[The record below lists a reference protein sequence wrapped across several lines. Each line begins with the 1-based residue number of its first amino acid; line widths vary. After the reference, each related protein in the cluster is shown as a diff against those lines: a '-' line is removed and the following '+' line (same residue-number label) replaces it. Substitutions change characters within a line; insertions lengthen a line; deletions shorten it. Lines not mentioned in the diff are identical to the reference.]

1 MDCKIL
7 GQFRKV
13 MNMNINYE
21 YYRIFYYAAKYKN
34 LTQAAKA
41 LHNNQPNISRT
52 IRLLEHE
59 MGCHL
64 LIRSNRGISLT
75 PEGERLY
82 SHIKI
87 AVEQIHA
94 AEEELS
100 QSVTLQKGSITI
112 GASETAL
119 RMLLLPVLGIFKK
132 NYPEVRIRILN
143 HLTTQAVESVKKGL
157 VDFSIAATPIILEK
171 PLAAIPVIQFQD
183 ILIGGPSCASY
194 EKKVFSL
201 NETTSFPLIC
211 LSEGTMT
218 YDFYDKFY
226 RSNNLDFKPELEAAT
241 TDQILPMV
249 KNDLG
254 IGFIPGI
261 YAKEALEKKEV
272 YELHLSEQIPTRE
285 ICFIENTDNPL
296 NIAAK
301 ELKSLLLQ
309 YSV

>member
-1 MDCKIL
+1 
-7 GQFRKV
+7 
-13 MNMNINYE
+13 MNINYE

-52 IRLLEHE
+52 IKLLEHE
-59 MGCHL
+59 TGCNL

-87 AVEQIHA
+87 AVEQIQA
-94 AEEELS
+94 AEDEIS
-100 QSVTLQKGSITI
+100 RSTTLQSGSITI

-119 RMLLLPVLGIFKK
+119 RMLLLPVLSIFKK
-132 NYPEVRIRILN
+132 SYPQIRIRILN
-143 HLTTQAVESVKKGL
+143 HLTAQAVESVKKGL
-157 VDFSIAATPIILEK
+157 VDFSVAATPIILEK
-171 PLAAIPVIQFQD
+171 PLSACPIIQFQD
-183 ILIGGPSCASY
+183 ILIGGPSYAPC
-194 EKKVFSL
+194 KNKVFSL
-201 NETTSFPLIC
+201 NETASFPLIC

-218 YDFYDKFY
+218 YEFYDKFY
-226 RSNNLDFKPELEAAT
+226 RSHNLLLKPELEAAT

-254 IGFIPGI
+254 IGFIPGV
-261 YAKEALEKKEV
+261 YAKEALEKEEV
-272 YELHLSEQIPTRE
+272 YELHLSEQIPARE

-301 ELKSLLLQ
+301 ELKTLLLQ
-309 YSV
+309 YSG